1 MRIEYYP
8 EDIAAEIVRKV
19 GEDNGKNVAAC
30 EEALYDLKTLCENE
44 YNHDSWR
51 ALYRMLEKLTEELQ
65 CDDILGR

>member
-8 EDIAAEIVRKV
+8 EDISAEIARKI

-30 EEALYDLKTLCENE
+30 EEALYDLKMLCENKD
-44 YNHDSWR
+44 NHDPWR